1 MMIGFK
7 TLLLKFDKMGEKSGW
22 TYMLIPPEITEKL
35 KPANKKSFRVRGR
48 IDDFKFKAI
57 AIIPMGAGD
66 FIMPVNAGTRKAIK
80 KIHGAPVLLEIE
92 EDKAIVKL
100 SPELLACLED
110 DPAGKTYLNGL
121 LPSHQ
126 RYYSNGIE
134 SAKTEA
140 TKSKRIAAALNAFS
154 RKITFS
160 QMLQQ
165 QGREK

>member
-1 MMIGFK
+1 MIGFK
-7 TLLLKFDKMGEKSGW
+7 TTLLKFDKMGEKSGW
-22 TYMLIPPEITEKL
+22 TYILIPGKIAEKL

-66 FIMPVNAGTRKAIK
+66 FIMPVNAGMRKAIK

-110 DPAGKTYLNGL
+110 DPAGKTYFN
-121 LPSHQ
+121 
-126 RYYSNGIE
+126 
-134 SAKTEA
+134 
-140 TKSKRIAAALNAFS
+140 
-154 RKITFS
+154 
-160 QMLQQ
+160 
-165 QGREK
+165 